1 MVTVA
6 LVSTGH
12 TALDH
17 RLFDKEG
24 RALARAGFHVRI
36 VAAHPLPETREGI
49 DLVPLPRGRT
59 RLERFLRSPWRALRE
74 LRRHPA
80 GIVHLHDLELLQ
92 ICPVLK
98 ALGQPV
104 VIYEAHEDFAN
115 LLRRRTWIPALLRP
129 IVGVAAAGAE
139 AVLARAADAVV
150 APTRG
155 LADRFANE
163 TRLAA
168 YNLPTRDFLERAEQ
182 GARPASERPYDII
195 HLGVLSQA
203 RLEFLGTTLEL
214 LLARRP
220 RTSVRVVGVTPA
232 QAAHLTAR
240 LGPALDVH
248 GPVPYDMV
256 PALVR
261 DCRVGINVHPVV
273 HLHLQVAVPVKV
285 LEYMACG
292 CGVVS
297 SWLPEL
303 DALLGETAR
312 DMTVL
317 QGVGPERYAEALAE
331 WLDDPVRLDMCSARL
346 RAAVEDRYL
355 WESQASKLLD
365 LYDRLLTAKGLK

>member
-1 MVTVA
+1 VVTVV

-36 VAAHPLPETREGI
+36 VAAHPQRETREGI
-49 DLVPLPRGRT
+49 ELIPLPRGRT
-59 RLERFLRSPWRALRE
+59 RLERFLGAPWRALRE
-74 LRRHPA
+74 LRQHRA

-115 LLRRRTWIPALLRP
+115 LLRRRNWIPVLLRP
-129 IVGVAAAGAE
+129 IVGIAAACAE

-155 LADRFANE
+155 LADRFTNGA
-163 TRLAA
+163 RLAV
-168 YNLPTRDFLERAEQ
+168 YNLPTRDFLDRAGQ
-182 GARPASERPYDII
+182 GACPPSGRLCDVI

-203 RLEFLGTTLEL
+203 RLEFLGKTLEL

-220 RTSVRVVGVTPA
+220 RTSVRVVGVTPP
-232 QAAHLTAR
+232 QAAYLTAR
-240 LGPALDVH
+240 LGSALDVH
-248 GPVPYDMV
+248 GPVPYDRV

-261 DCRVGINVHPVV
+261 ECRVGINVHPVI
-273 HLHLQVAVPVKV
+273 HPHLQVAVPVKV
-285 LEYMACG
+285 LEYMASG
-292 CGVVS
+292 CAVVS

-303 DALLGETAR
+303 DTLLGETMR

-317 QGVGPERYAEALAE
+317 QGVGPERYAEAVAD
-331 WLDDPVRLDMCSARL
+331 WLDDPVRLDTCAARL
-346 RAAVEDRYL
+346 RAAVRDHYL
-355 WESQASKLLD
+355 WESQGAKLLD
-365 LYDRLLTAKGLK
+365 LYNRLLTAKGLL